1 MITKAEV
8 RALVLARLGQAPG
21 RVIWDVGAGSGSVA
35 VECARFGAHVI
46 AVEADQAQCD
56 RIRQNAA
63 RYRVR
68 PQIRH
73 GHAPDALKNLPPA
86 DAIFVGGGDR
96 TVLAAAVE
104 TAESRPRRGD
114 AGRRAAGGGDQR
126 PAHRPGLPP

>member
-8 RALVLARLGQAPG
+8 RALVLARLGPAPG

-63 RYRVR
+63 RT
-68 PQIRH
+68 
-73 GHAPDALKNLPPA
+73 ASA
-86 DAIFVGGGDR
+86 R
-96 TVLAAAVE
+96 TSA
-104 TAESRPRRGD
+104 TATRRK
-114 AGRRAAGGGDQR
+114 R
-126 PAHRPGLPP
+126 